1 MRLHFHSPTVTK
13 RLQRGYNIRQIVTI
27 TSQLLTQSSARDIM
41 FTAYAECSAQFFVKI
56 LKKVLTF
63 RAICAIIKRV
73 CSIISMRH
81 TRHMKPCQIFLMVKC
96 MDKKKIKYI
105 RIQDEPPKAHKKK
118 KSRAWKNFGSAMTIV
133 GTTLT
138 SMLVDDTPIRA
149 KQRY

>member
-81 TRHMKPCQIFLMVKC
+81 TRHMKPCQIFFNGEMHG
-96 MDKKKIKYI
+96 
-105 RIQDEPPKAHKKK
+105 QE
-118 KSRAWKNFGSAMTIV
+118 KNQIHQNTGRTAQGS
-133 GTTLT
+133 
-138 SMLVDDTPIRA
+138 
-149 KQRY
+149 